1 MIAKWEKLE
10 NNQGVL
16 TVEVDA
22 ERVSEALDQAFK
34 KVVKKV
40 TVPGFRKGK
49 VPRKIFEARF
59 GVEVLYEDALDILL
73 PKAYQE
79 AVEETKIEPVDR
91 PEVDIE
97 QMEKGKNLIFKA
109 KVTVKPEVKLGQYKG
124 LEIPKKD
131 FAVTDEDVEQELEA
145 VRKRQAELIVVEDG
159 TVESGDTAIIDFEG
173 FIGEEPIKDGKG
185 ENYSLEIGSN
195 TFIPGFEEQLIG
207 MKPGEEKTI
216 TVTFPEDYRVEDL
229 KGKEATFKVKLNE
242 LKRKKLPELD
252 DEFAKDVSEFDTL
265 EEYKADLR
273 KKLEER
279 AKEREEAYKRDTVVE
294 QAAANAEMDIPEVMI
309 EHEMEHMFRDL
320 EQRLQIQGM
329 TMDMYYQ
336 FSGTDEESVRA
347 QFREDAEK
355 RVRISLTLEAIAKA
369 ENIEVTEEE
378 LEEEIKKMAELY
390 QLEADKMKE
399 RLNLLGQLESLK
411 YDLKMRKTIDF
422 LVNNSVT
429 AA

>member
-378 LEEEIKKMAELY
+378 LEEEINKMAELY

>member
-1 MIAKWEKLE
+1 M
-10 NNQGVL
+10 
-16 TVEVDA
+16 
-22 ERVSEALDQAFK
+22 
-34 KVVKKV
+34 
-40 TVPGFRKGK
+40 
-49 VPRKIFEARF
+49 PRKIFEARF

-378 LEEEIKKMAELY
+378 LEEEINKMAELY